1 MISLCSGNILQ
12 MDVRMAGDEHQRMR
26 SAFSALLEQL
36 APLIWL
42 ELTSADVHPEPM
54 GAYARRLVDIDPEWL
69 NWLGMCS
76 SGCSSRAA
84 RSVDTSAPMKEVL
97 NGWENG
103 HASVLAAA
111 SSERPGVHIGVCGQ
125 TPQAMGEA

>member
-1 MISLCSGNILQ
+1 LISLCSGNILQ
-12 MDVRMAGDEHQRMR
+12 MGVRMAGDEHQRMR

-42 ELTSADVHPEPM
+42 ECTSADVHPEPM

-69 NWLGMCS
+69 NWLGMRS

-84 RSVDTSAPMKEVL
+84 YSATLDLVL

-111 SSERPGVHIGVCGQ
+111 SSEQPGVHIGVCGQ